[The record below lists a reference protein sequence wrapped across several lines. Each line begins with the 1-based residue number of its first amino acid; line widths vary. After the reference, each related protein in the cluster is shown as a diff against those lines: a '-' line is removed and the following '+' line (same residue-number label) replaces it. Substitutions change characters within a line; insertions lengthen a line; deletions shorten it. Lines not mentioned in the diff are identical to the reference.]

1 MYAAAS
7 SHVDAMRLLLD
18 VRKVNVNELHTNGGL
33 ALLEAATGGAGEA
46 MQFLL
51 EQGARPDLMD
61 LDGVMPLHAV
71 TSKADYNGTVALL
84 ESLKKVK
91 NKEELVA
98 HINLPSHSSGTAVMF
113 VAAGGHPKC
122 TKLMIDKGADVPRL
136 MTGLSLTAG
145 TDRTDDSHPWVAF
158 LAMTME
164 STSRGLPGATSWG
177 QLAPSKYARRDIF
190 PVLEMTDDTASR
202 FGVVSAVAACDDG
215 GRQRWGGG
223 MVMAGGV
230 MSSCRGGVDSCDIG
244 SGDNCTCDGG
254 SGGGGG
260 AHLRRYSDAADARRA
275 VRGQWQAGWGRHY
288 AAIAMQ

>member
-1 MYAAAS
+1 MYAAVS
-7 SHVDAMRLLLD
+7 GHVDAMRLLLD
-18 VRKVNVNELHTNGGL
+18 VGKVDVNELHTNGGS

-51 EQGARPDLMD
+51 ERGARPDLVD
-61 LDGVMPLHAV
+61 LDGVTPLHAV
-71 TSKADYNGTVALL
+71 MSKGDYNGTVALL
-84 ESLKKVK
+84 ESLK
-91 NKEELVA
+91 KEELVA

-113 VAAGGHPKC
+113 EVAGGHPKC
-122 TKLMIDKGADVPRL
+122 TKLMIDEGADVPRL

-145 TDRTDDSHPWVAF
+145 TNRTDDSHPWAAF

-164 STSRGLPGATSWG
+164 STSRGLPGAMSSG
-177 QLAPSKYARRDIF
+177 QLAPLKYAQRDIF
-190 PVLEMTDDTASR
+190 AVLEMTDDTASR

-215 GRQRWGGG
+215 GRQRRGGG

-230 MSSCRGGVDSCDIG
+230 MSGCRGGVDSCDIG

-260 AHLRRYSDAADARRA
+260 THLRRYSDAADARRA
-275 VRGQWQAGWGRHY
+275 VRGRQQAGWIRHY
-288 AAIAMQ
+288 AAINMQ